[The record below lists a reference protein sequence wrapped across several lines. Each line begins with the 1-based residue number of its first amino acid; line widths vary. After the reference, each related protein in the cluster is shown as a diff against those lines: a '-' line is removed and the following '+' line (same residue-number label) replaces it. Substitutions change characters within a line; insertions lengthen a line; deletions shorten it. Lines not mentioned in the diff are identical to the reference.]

1 VETND
6 TPPYKHWHVVCA
18 ACGKI
23 TLARPCTPRREIE
36 PVEHNPVIKCQHCED
51 TRQYLTKECFLAP
64 RSAAAA
70 DKSAGALAVVAGLIA
85 AVKLARVESTEIQN
99 RSPRVRSIISES
111 ITIARMVVE
120 ASKAKL

>member
-1 VETND
+1 MEPND
-6 TPPYKHWHVVCA
+6 TPPYKHWHVVRA

-36 PVEHNPVIKCQHCED
+36 FVEHNPVIKCQHCED

-64 RSAAAA
+64 LSAAVA
-70 DKSAGALAVVAGLIA
+70 DKSAGALAVVADLIA
-85 AVKLARVESTEIQN
+85 AVKLARVESAEIQN